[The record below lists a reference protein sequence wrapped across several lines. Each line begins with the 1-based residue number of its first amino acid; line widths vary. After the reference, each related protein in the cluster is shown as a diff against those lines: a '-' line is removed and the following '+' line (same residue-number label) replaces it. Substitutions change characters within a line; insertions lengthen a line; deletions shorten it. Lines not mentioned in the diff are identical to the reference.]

1 MMRSNTPVFFLHLGK
16 WLWPIC
22 NLANTRLWS
31 ILGPDPKIGQCCPP
45 PSLRSEV
52 KWWTEI
58 PGPALLTASLLRPL
72 TVFSTRPCRR
82 LCLPQLGGTTSEPD
96 FKRKIRRDLS
106 LSVSRLLCRLSLL
119 HFAYSICWLLPW
131 AMIPFTPVNS
141 LPHLLGGGWGRTGG
155 RAQEEREG
163 RRKKKSNRIACCHL
177 IWHQRLFVAV
187 IISGI
192 RGGGGG
198 QHCEPLCQTRALK
211 WLRLTNATLRL
222 TSTSLFSS
230 FISLS
235 SISSL
240 TVHQLSFE
248 PPPMHYAFT
257 NKEDVAADKQTG
269 APASPERLLRLH
281 RHFSLLEKYT
291 SRHAFSLPLSRC
303 FTFHPYSL
311 YI

>member
-45 PSLRSEV
+45 PSLHSEV
-52 KWWTEI
+52 KGWTEI
-58 PGPALLTASLLRPL
+58 PGLALLTASLLRPL

-82 LCLPQLGGTTSEPD
+82 LCLHQLGGTTSEPD

-163 RRKKKSNRIACCHL
+163 RRKKKATASPVVISFGISVFLWLLLLAGFGWGGATLCAPLPDTSLEMAASYERHAETHLNKPLLLFHFFVFHL
-177 IWHQRLFVAV
+177 ILNSPSTLIWT
-187 IISGI
+187 
-192 RGGGGG
+192 
-198 QHCEPLCQTRALK
+198 P
-211 WLRLTNATLRL
+211 TNALC
-222 TSTSLFSS
+222 
-230 FISLS
+230 I
-235 SISSL
+235 
-240 TVHQLSFE
+240 H
-248 PPPMHYAFT
+248 
-257 NKEDVAADKQTG
+257 K
-269 APASPERLLRLH
+269 
-281 RHFSLLEKYT
+281 
-291 SRHAFSLPLSRC
+291 
-303 FTFHPYSL
+303 
-311 YI
+311 

>member
-1 MMRSNTPVFFLHLGK
+1 MKSTWGGCTVIKATQSQWWGQILLFFFLHLGK

-22 NLANTRLWS
+22 NLTNTRLWS

-45 PSLRSEV
+45 PSLHSEV
-52 KWWTEI
+52 KWWMEI

-163 RRKKKSNRIACCHL
+163 RRKKKATASP
-177 IWHQRLFVAV
+177 VV
-187 IISGI
+187 ISFGISVFLWLLLLAGFGV
-192 RGGGGG
+192 GGGNIVSPFAR
-198 QHCEPLCQTRALK
+198 HEPWNGCV
-211 WLRLTNATLRL
+211 LRTPRWD
-222 TSTSLFSS
+222 SPQQVSS
-230 FISLS
+230 P
-235 SISSL
+235 
-240 TVHQLSFE
+240 LSF
-248 PPPMHYAFT
+248 
-257 NKEDVAADKQTG
+257 
-269 APASPERLLRLH
+269 LC
-281 RHFSLLEKYT
+281 
-291 SRHAFSLPLSRC
+291 LPS
-303 FTFHPYSL
+303 HP
-311 YI
+311 

>member
-1 MMRSNTPVFFLHLGK
+1 MGGHKKKQKAGGK
-16 WLWPIC
+16 KK
-22 NLANTRLWS
+22 A
-31 ILGPDPKIGQCCPP
+31 
-45 PSLRSEV
+45 
-52 KWWTEI
+52 
-58 PGPALLTASLLRPL
+58 TASPVVISFGISVLL
-72 TVFSTRPCRR
+72 
-82 LCLPQLGGTTSEPD
+82 
-96 FKRKIRRDLS
+96 
-106 LSVSRLLCRLSLL
+106 
-119 HFAYSICWLLPW
+119 WLL
-131 AMIPFTPVNS
+131 
-141 LPHLLGGGWGRTGG
+141 LLAGLG
-155 RAQEEREG
+155 
-163 RRKKKSNRIACCHL
+163 
-177 IWHQRLFVAV
+177 V
-187 IISGI
+187 
-192 RGGGGG
+192 GGG

>member
-1 MMRSNTPVFFLHLGK
+1 MLPSAFLA
-16 WLWPIC
+16 LWGQVVDGDSWTC
-22 NLANTRLWS
+22 SANRV
-31 ILGPDPKIGQCCPP
+31 IAA
-45 PSLRSEV
+45 PSDCLC
-52 KWWTEI
+52 
-58 PGPALLTASLLRPL
+58 G
-72 TVFSTRPCRR
+72 TRPCRR

-163 RRKKKSNRIACCHL
+163 RREKKATASP
-177 IWHQRLFVAV
+177 VV
-187 IISGI
+187 ISFGISVFLWLLLLAGFGA
-192 RGGGGG
+192 GGSGGR
-198 QHCEPLCQTRALK
+198 HCEPLCQTRALK

-291 SRHAFSLPLSRC
+291 SRHAFSLPLSCC
-303 FTFHPYSL
+303 FTFHPDSL